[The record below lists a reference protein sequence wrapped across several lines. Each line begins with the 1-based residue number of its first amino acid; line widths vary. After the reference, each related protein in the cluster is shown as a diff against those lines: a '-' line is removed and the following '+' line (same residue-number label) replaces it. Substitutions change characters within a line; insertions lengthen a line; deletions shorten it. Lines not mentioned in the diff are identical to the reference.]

1 MSAALK
7 FQDFE
12 ARLAKMASIEEPQLK
27 RTAAADGIDLA
38 YKVFQP
44 VGDFN
49 DMLVLYHGGGA
60 NMRGGYAWL
69 AAELAGRAPL
79 AVCLTDMRGH
89 GLSGGRRG
97 HTDPPAAV
105 WRDVDCIATRVARDF
120 PGVAIHLGGHSSA
133 AGMLLNYRTI
143 HQPQADVRS
152 LVLLAPEFGFR
163 ANLYRTSA
171 GSSGSFGRANI
182 WPFLLN
188 AFSAGRLGGSLPA
201 VRLNYED
208 SRLASEIGCI
218 SSYSVNMALA
228 VTPNEPARQLA
239 RLDLP
244 TWVGIAEDDELI
256 DAAKLDAFLVRH
268 SPSTLRRR
276 VIPGATHLG
285 VILEAVAP
293 ILAAMGFDAEHM
305 LPTTVQKS

>member
-1 MSAALK
+1 MFCS
-7 FQDFE
+7 F
-12 ARLAKMASIEEPQLK
+12 
-27 RTAAADGIDLA
+27 
-38 YKVFQP
+38 V
-44 VGDFN
+44 
-49 DMLVLYHGGGA
+49 
-60 NMRGGYAWL
+60 
-69 AAELAGRAPL
+69 
-79 AVCLTDMRGH
+79 
-89 GLSGGRRG
+89 
-97 HTDPPAAV
+97 
-105 WRDVDCIATRVARDF
+105 
-120 PGVAIHLGGHSSA
+120 
-133 AGMLLNYRTI
+133 
-143 HQPQADVRS
+143 
-152 LVLLAPEFGFR
+152 
-163 ANLYRTSA
+163 YRTSA

-208 SRLASEIGCI
+208 SQTHGSGPMRFATPSSTRLASEIGCI